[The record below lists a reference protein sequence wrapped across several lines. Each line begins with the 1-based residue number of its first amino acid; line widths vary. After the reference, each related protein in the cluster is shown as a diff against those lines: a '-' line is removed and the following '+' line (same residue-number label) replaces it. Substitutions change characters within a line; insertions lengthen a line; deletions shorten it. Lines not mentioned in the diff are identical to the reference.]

1 MGAVIA
7 VVAVAQAA
15 PSIVAEIEGAFKGSS
30 FDATHQQILAWSTI
44 ISNDLSLSGAG
55 AQNAW
60 LLLNCWAGNQGVI
73 TAANTSYLFGAGYT
87 QQQRAM
93 GCGCEVAHGCRADAA
108 AAVATL
114 QSKMPV
120 ASSASLMLGT
130 VGTTAASL
138 VSGSN
143 TGLLLAL
150 VVVVLLILYM
160 VKK

>member
-1 MGAVIA
+1 MGAAIA
-7 VVAVAQAA
+7 VVTVAEAA
-15 PSIVAEIEGAFKGSS
+15 PTIVAEIEGAFKGSS

-44 ISNDLSLSGAG
+44 ISNDLTLSGAG

-73 TAANTSYLFGAGYT
+73 TAANTSYLFGTGYT
-87 QQQRAM
+87 AAQRAQ

-108 AAVATL
+108 SAVATL
-114 QSKMPV
+114 QSKMSVPSV
-120 ASSASLMLGT
+120 PSTMLRS

-143 TGLLLAL
+143 TGLILAL
-150 VVVVLLILYM
+150 VVVVLLILYV